1 VANRASAD
9 VSGGKLAI
17 ESGRTRLHVSLEDG
31 TVSVASGRWAP
42 VQRAR
47 ALVELEDGR
56 IISALHWHPEGKPAR
71 LEDAHGR
78 GVRATLVS
86 EAAGGLRLRLEA
98 CGYDAQPFVLLRL
111 GIENGSHETHRVR
124 CFAPLAA
131 GAIAFRSQPA
141 GWRVFRHGWQ
151 SWTPTL
157 SLSGAQRDI
166 DVAPPMHAPVDTSNE
181 RGAFASED
189 VAALLDPDAGRS
201 IVLGF
206 VTAHSQWTQLRVRT
220 GRREIGAVAFADGGP
235 LRPGE
240 TLWSER
246 LLMDVEGATSEGL
259 ARYTD
264 ALAREMGARVPAR
277 VPTGWC
283 SWYYYFQDVTEADV
297 LRNLAFLR
305 EQRAR
310 LPLDCVQ
317 IDDGY
322 QANIGD
328 WTAVN
333 EKFPRG
339 MAFLAEEIKRAG
351 FTPGLWLAP
360 FLVGESSRLYADH
373 PDWVIRSERG
383 EPVPALWNWGQTDY
397 GLDCTHPAAEAW
409 LRDVFRTVTRDW
421 GYEYVKIDFLY
432 GAALAGQRYD
442 ADATRIEA
450 YRRGLR
456 AVRESVGDR
465 FVLGCGA
472 LMGASAGLV
481 DGMRIGPDVAPWWR
495 FNRPMIRRPG
505 RPRASGVPSMEN
517 ALRNV
522 FSRAWM
528 HGRLWAN
535 DPDCLLV
542 REDRTKLTLAEVQS
556 LATAIALSGGMV
568 LASDDMTRLSPER
581 LAIVSMLLPPLG
593 DAPVVPDLMDES
605 MPALMETEV
614 ARAFESW
621 RLLGAFNW
629 QRRRR
634 ALRVAL
640 PRGRWHV
647 FELWGGRYYGA
658 RQRHVDL
665 PDVPSRGARLLALR
679 KALPRPQLVA
689 STFHYSMGGAE
700 IDDVSYDG
708 WRKTLRVRLR
718 PVAKKAGEII
728 VHAPS
733 GYRFAGAELD
743 GAAIAPVREG
753 RLLRFALELEQ
764 PRELRVRFR

>member
-9 VSGGKLAI
+9 ISDGRLAV
-17 ESGRTRLHVSLEDG
+17 ESGRTRLRVSLEDG
-31 TVSVASGRWAP
+31 TASIASGRWRP
-42 VQRAR
+42 VDRAA
-47 ALVELEDGR
+47 ALVELADGR
-56 IISALHWHPEGKPAR
+56 VISAPHWQLEGRPAR
-71 LEDAHGR
+71 FADAHGR
-78 GVRATLVS
+78 GARATLAS
-86 EAAGGLRLRLEA
+86 ELAGGLRLRLEA
-98 CGYDAQPFVLLRL
+98 CAYDARPFVLLRL
-111 GIENGSHETHRVR
+111 GIENGGRETHRVR
-124 CFAPLAA
+124 RFVPLAA
-131 GAIAFRSQPA
+131 GALALRSEPA
-141 GWRVFRHGWQ
+141 AWRAFRHGWQ

-166 DVAPPMHAPVDTSNE
+166 DVMPPMHAPVDTSSE
-181 RGAFASED
+181 RGAFASEE

-206 VTAHSQWTQLRVRT
+206 VTARSQWTQVRIRT
-220 GRREIGAVAFADGGP
+220 GRREIEAVAFADGAP

-246 LLMDVEGATSEGL
+246 LLIDLEGNAN
-259 ARYTD
+259 D
-264 ALAREMGARVPAR
+264 ALARYAEALTREMGPCVPAR

-297 LRNLAFLR
+297 LKNLAFLR

-310 LPLDCVQ
+310 LPFDCVQ

-328 WTAVN
+328 WTTAN

-339 MAFLAEEIKRAG
+339 MGFLAEEIKRAG

-360 FLVGESSRLYADH
+360 FLAGETSRLYAEH
-373 PDWVIRSERG
+373 PDWAIRDERG
-383 EPVPALWNWGQTDY
+383 EPAPALWNWQQTNY
-397 GLDCTHPAAEAW
+397 GLDCTHPDAEAW
-409 LRDVFRTVTRDW
+409 LRELFRTVTRDW

-432 GAALAGQRYD
+432 GAALAGRRYD
-442 ADATRIEA
+442 ADASRIEA

-456 AVRESVGDR
+456 AVRESVDDR

-495 FNRPMIRRPG
+495 FNRPMPKRPG
-505 RPRASGVPSMEN
+505 RPRASGVPSVEN

-522 FSRAWM
+522 LSRAWM

-542 REDRTKLTLAEVQS
+542 REDRTKLTLPEVQS

-581 LAIVSMLLPPLG
+581 LEIVSLLLPPLG
-593 DAPVVPDLMDES
+593 DAPVVPDLMDDS
-605 MPALMETEV
+605 MPSLMETEV
-614 ARAFESW
+614 SRAFESW

-629 QRRRR
+629 QRKRNT
-634 ALRVAL
+634 LRVAL
-640 PRGRWHV
+640 PKGRWHV
-647 FELWGGRYYGA
+647 FELWEGRYYGS
-658 RQRHVDL
+658 RERHIDL
-665 PDVPSRGARLLALR
+665 PEVPSHGARLLALR
-679 KALPRPQLVA
+679 KAQPRPQLIA

-708 WRKTLRVRLR
+708 RRRTLRVRLR
-718 PVAKKAGEII
+718 PVAKKDGEIV
-728 VHAPS
+728 VHAPA
-733 GYRFAGAELD
+733 GYRSAEATLD
-743 GAAIAPVREG
+743 GEAIASRREG
-753 RLLRFALELEQ
+753 RLLRFSFALEQ